1 MFFKLCFGYERNM
14 NSIIKRFLFLSQQLF
29 KCKKLQ
35 ILEIILSYAYEYM
48 FHIFFF
54 IFQTKSMLKPNK
66 KSKVEIFSSLENEIR
81 FPQHFEMLE

>member
-29 KCKKLQ
+29 NCKKLQ

-48 FHIFFF
+48 FHIFL
-54 IFQTKSMLKPNK
+54 IFQTKSMLNSDK